1 MHMHAHAHTHTHTH
15 TLTHTTVDMVDA
27 WMKMKDNV
35 FGVSGAPMWSSL
47 DKALRS
53 IKQMSVADKIKS
65 DIGTHAYIC
74 NTDISTGFCISF
86 AFAMGKLDDFQ
97 KNKPRT
103 PSQAGTP

>member
-1 MHMHAHAHTHTHTH
+1 MHKCIPPSH
-15 TLTHTTVDMVDA
+15 TLTHPSVDMVDA

-35 FGVSGAPMWSSL
+35 FGVSGEPMWSSL